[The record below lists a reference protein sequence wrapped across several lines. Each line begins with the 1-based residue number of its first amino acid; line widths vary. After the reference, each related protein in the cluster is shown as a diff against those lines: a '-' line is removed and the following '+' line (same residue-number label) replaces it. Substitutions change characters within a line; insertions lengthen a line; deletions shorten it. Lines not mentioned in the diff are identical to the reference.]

1 MGDIYQFSIEDF
13 RKRSDAAKKYLVKEY
28 AVNFL
33 IVAAS
38 VVNDGNKAEI
48 IVNDAFQELIKN
60 VEQFHSL
67 NAIKEFLY
75 NRVNEEC
82 EKFNQS
88 IV

>member
-1 MGDIYQFSIEDF
+1 MAEIYQFSIEDF
-13 RKRSDAAKKYLVKEY
+13 HKRSEAAKKYLVKEY
-28 AVNFL
+28 AVNLL

-38 VVNDGNKAEI
+38 SVNDGNKAET

-60 VEQFHSL
+60 VEQFHSQ

-82 EKFNQS
+82 EKINS
-88 IV
+88 